1 MYFAKADTLTIFIM
15 SELDLKQSYSH
26 PAMRQIDQNPFS
38 ITRVEEAF
46 LKQPENIIIKRWLK

>member
-1 MYFAKADTLTIFIM
+1 MGT
-15 SELDLKQSYSH
+15 LKQSCH

-46 LKQPENIIIKRWLK
+46 LKQPENIIINC